1 MPRTKQIVRIFKRIN
16 SFLESS
22 TNMQLKIEKFNLYL
36 RYGDNNRLMKQL
48 TYNGILNDR
57 FGSCPVR
64 PGLSHSL
71 LNVLLQNR
79 ITFSLFDH
87 FKDPK
92 AIDYMFFKLSSNE
105 RARLN
110 RSDFAKASKHLS
122 GTCSLDELEIK
133 MDLLGI

>member
-22 TNMQLKIEKFNLYL
+22 TNMQLKIKKFNLYL
-36 RYGDNNRLMKQL
+36 CYGDNNRLMKQL
-48 TYNGILNDR
+48 TYNGISIDR
-57 FGSCPVR
+57 HR
-64 PGLSHSL
+64 LSITDSL

-92 AIDYMFFKLSSNE
+92 VIDYMFFKLSSNE
-105 RARLN
+105 RARLKQ
-110 RSDFAKASKHLS
+110 SDFAKAAKQLS
-122 GTCSLDELEIK
+122 GTYSLDELEIK
-133 MDLLGI
+133 LDLLI

>member
-1 MPRTKQIVRIFKRIN
+1 MSRTKQIIRIFKRIN

-22 TNMQLKIEKFNLYL
+22 TNMQLKIKKFNLYL
-36 RYGDNNRLMKQL
+36 CYGDNNRLMKQM
-48 TYNGILNDR
+48 TYNGISIDGHR
-57 FGSCPVR
+57 
-64 PGLSHSL
+64 LSITDSL

-79 ITFSLFDH
+79 IAFSLFDH

-122 GTCSLDELEIK
+122 GIYSLDELEVK